1 MSFASSRI
9 PNQLASASI
18 GLVIQQDEDAGIV
31 LPLTLVSGDLEPLAS
46 IELQQGVWTGFA
58 EISVQGDATTVIEY
72 FNIVEDNE
80 GGATNFSGA
89 YLVGTTLPS
98 TDVFTFKYPI
108 TRFVNSTLTQNEI
121 VLSVESVFA
130 GTAPE
135 VTAVYIQLI
144 KVV

>member
-98 TDVFTFKYPI
+98 TDVLHLNI
-108 TRFVNSTLTQNEI
+108 L
-121 VLSVESVFA
+121 
-130 GTAPE
+130 
-135 VTAVYIQLI
+135 
-144 KVV
+144 